1 MSNLEQIPSTA
12 TQLPSELRGGHTLGE
27 TSDDQDQGRGA
38 VMSPLEHGPG
48 PSVEDPSARRAAI
61 VEDGFSNVAV
71 DGESVLSLT
80 AGATQPL
87 GMEQVEEEPEAGILI
102 HKCLDRKV
110 HGWGSSGTR
119 WPSLLQQSRGPP
131 GMSRAGQSRFNPMS
145 KRLSITRPSFRAA
158 TAGEPR

>member
-1 MSNLEQIPSTA
+1 MSQFEQMSSTA

-27 TSDDQDQGRGA
+27 TSDDQDQSRGA

-61 VEDGFSNVAV
+61 VEDGFSNVAM

-80 AGATQPL
+80 AGATQPR
-87 GMEQVEEEPEAGILI
+87 GMEQVEEETEAGILI

-110 HGWGSSGTR
+110 HASGSSNTNCHS
-119 WPSLLQQSRGPP
+119 PLHQIPP
-131 GMSRAGQSRFNPMS
+131 PPA
-145 KRLSITRPSFRAA
+145 
-158 TAGEPR
+158 

>member
-1 MSNLEQIPSTA
+1 MPPTA
-12 TQLPSELRGGHTLGE
+12 AQLPGELRGGHTPGE

-38 VMSPLEHGPG
+38 VMSPSGHSPS
-48 PSVEDPSARRAAI
+48 PSVEDSSARRAAI

-87 GMEQVEEEPEAGILI
+87 GMEQVEEEPEAGVLI

-110 HGWGSSGTR
+110 HGWGSSNTR
-119 WPSLLQQSRGPP
+119 EWHSLLKQ
-131 GMSRAGQSRFNPMS
+131 
-145 KRLSITRPSFRAA
+145 
-158 TAGEPR
+158 